1 MALDLAKAR
10 AEEKTQLWKQNKTT
24 NQAAY
29 CVALGFC
36 VFFQR
41 LALFPAVTYEDPP
54 FSTGSHYLTCQV
66 RNRFQGWKATQR
78 SANFKPWSCQWSAQ
92 FWVPPEALLHL
103 GSNRWCL
110 ASLGKEALGALL
122 EEQAKGQLRQKEGP
136 HWLVQDGQLQLQPQP
151 LASLVKPWK
160 GVGSHKVS
168 RLSVL
173 KCLLCS
179 PLG

>member
-1 MALDLAKAR
+1 MRSHREWGGREPGLLSPLKWPLIWPR
-10 AEEKTQLWKQNKTT
+10 LGPRKRHNFGNRTKQQTT
-24 NQAAY
+24 LPT
-29 CVALGFC
+29 VALGFC

-78 SANFKPWSCQWSAQ
+78 SANFKPWSCQWSAK

-122 EEQAKGQLRQKEGP
+122 EEQAKGQPRQKEGP
-136 HWLVQDGQLQLQPQP
+136 HWLVPVSSSHSHWP
-151 LASLVKPWK
+151 PW
-160 GVGSHKVS
+160 S
-168 RLSVL
+168 
-173 KCLLCS
+173 S
-179 PLG
+179 PGRE